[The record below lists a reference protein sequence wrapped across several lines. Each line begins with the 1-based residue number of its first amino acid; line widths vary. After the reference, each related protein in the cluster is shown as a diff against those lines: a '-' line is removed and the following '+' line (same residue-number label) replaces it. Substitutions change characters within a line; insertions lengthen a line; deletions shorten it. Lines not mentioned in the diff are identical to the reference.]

1 LEKNSQNKITKAGA
15 LLCPFCCVEYEE
27 VVFNLAIDRE
37 VLRNVKALKCPLC
50 EEEVF
55 SPEQIEA
62 VLRELADNFSI
73 SSLIQ
78 KSSF

>member
-1 LEKNSQNKITKAGA
+1 
-15 LLCPFCCVEYEE
+15 
-27 VVFNLAIDRE
+27 
-37 VLRNVKALKCPLC
+37 LC